1 MTGLII
7 AIIAGVSMSVQGVFN
22 TRLYIKIGCW
32 QTNLIVQ
39 GTAFIFTLLI
49 FLFVRDGNIKAI
61 KEVNKLYLSGG
72 LIGVIITFTVMKSI
86 HQLGTTYAIL
96 TILISQL
103 LSAAL
108 IDALGLFDSSK
119 VAFSSSKILGIVLML
134 LGIILFK
141 RK

>member
-1 MTGLII
+1 MIGLLL
-7 AIIAGVSMSVQGVFN
+7 AIIAGVSMSLQGVFN
-22 TRLYIKIGCW
+22 TRLYLKIGCW

-39 GTAFIFTLLI
+39 GTAFIFTLII
-49 FLFVRDGNIKAI
+49 FLFVRDGNIRAI
-61 KEVNKLYLSGG
+61 RDVNKLYLSGG

-96 TILISQL
+96 TILLAQL

-108 IDALGLFDSSK
+108 IDAFGLFDSTK
-119 VAFSSSKILGIVLML
+119 ITFSTSKILGVILML
-134 LGIILFK
+134 IGIILFK